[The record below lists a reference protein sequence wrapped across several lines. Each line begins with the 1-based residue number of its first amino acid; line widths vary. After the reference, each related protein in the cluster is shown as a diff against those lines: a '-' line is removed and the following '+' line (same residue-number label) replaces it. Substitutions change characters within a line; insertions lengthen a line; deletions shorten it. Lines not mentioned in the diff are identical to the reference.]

1 MIVEMDSRRATE
13 TGVAMQI
20 KLKLSPEAN
29 GPVVKQLAI
38 YSYAAKVRHARAR
51 HPETPQPHH
60 P

>member
-1 MIVEMDSRRATE
+1 MDTNFRRAAE
-13 TGVAMQI
+13 TRAAMLI

-51 HPETPQPHH
+51 YPETRQLHH